1 LQERAYDV
9 QLVSCQQFEALFS
22 YQISTHYSTWYP
34 AEIKGA
40 SMIKNRH
47 LPTMESMTDV
57 REQVDRIDSEL
68 VALLADR
75 FACMD
80 AAARIKQTRA
90 SVRDEERK
98 AAVINHVK
106 EMAAEAAIPV
116 PTIAAIWEMLV
127 ESSISY
133 EFQKWDQV
141 REP

>member
-1 LQERAYDV
+1 
-9 QLVSCQQFEALFS
+9 
-22 YQISTHYSTWYP
+22 
-34 AEIKGA
+34 
-40 SMIKNRH
+40 MIKNRN
-47 LPTMESMTDV
+47 LPAMESMTDV